1 MKRTLAT
8 FAIVLGGILLVVGGV
23 LFWQNQKVEAPTL
36 RGENSESVTPKEEDM
51 SVMPATEE
59 VKPEEVKPSAEP
71 AMSSSETMPNTKA
84 SISTADCENECSAY
98 VEAETLKYCRVLC
111 GLETPTYQDKDCESV
126 ASGEK
131 DFCYKEEAVRKQ
143 DVEMCAKI
151 KDVKLQK
158 TCEARIAEDMF

>member
-8 FAIVLGGILLVVGGV
+8 FAIVLGGILLVAGGV
-23 LFWQNQKVEAPTL
+23 LFWQKQKVEAPAL
-36 RGENSESVTPKEEDM
+36 REETSESVAPKEEEVPVPAVEETESEEAEQ
-51 SVMPATEE
+51 SV
-59 VKPEEVKPSAEP
+59 EP
-71 AMSSSETMPNTKA
+71 ALNSSEAIPSTKA

-98 VEAETLKYCRVLC
+98 TEAETLKYCRVLC
-111 GLETPTYQDKDCESV
+111 GLETPTYQDKDCENV
-126 ASGEK
+126 ALGEK

-151 KDVKLQK
+151 KDVKLRK